1 MPRKRT
7 QKATGA
13 IIESAERTAKAI
25 ELRKSG
31 ATFKKIGDHF
41 GISAQSAHE
50 MVTKGLK
57 ATLAEPAAELRA
69 LAVERLDHMLAAIW
83 KAASNGDL
91 RAQAM
96 VLRIEERRAKLLG
109 LDATQRLEE
118 VAPAEDVKASLLAK
132 LNKNLAVAAITLWNT
147 VYLGR
152 AVDQLR
158 SRGEIIG
165 DTLLAH
171 IAPLGWEH
179 ITFNGDY
186 VWPTEPLQYA
196 FQIRA
201 QPSSIRLSVGFWE
214 DSAMTPN
221 PQSLRSVR

>member
-1 MPRKRT
+1 MDAAEENPKSNRGHHRKR
-7 QKATGA
+7 
-13 IIESAERTAKAI
+13 R

-132 LNKNLAVAAITLWNT
+132 LNKMAERVQQAREAQAQAQALATREPVVIEHVPTPDVQAGCEASRSEPRSPMSRKPLSRKPHRRVTKNLRAK
-147 VYLGR
+147 GR
-152 AVDQLR
+152 AP
-158 SRGEIIG
+158 E
-165 DTLLAH
+165 
-171 IAPLGWEH
+171 
-179 ITFNGDY
+179 
-186 VWPTEPLQYA
+186 
-196 FQIRA
+196 
-201 QPSSIRLSVGFWE
+201 E
-214 DSAMTPN
+214 DDVERI
-221 PQSLRSVR
+221 LV

>member
-7 QKATGA
+7 QKATVA

-96 VLRIEERRAKLLG
+96 VLRIEERRATLLG
-109 LDATQRLEE
+109 LDARHA
-118 VAPAEDVKASLLAK
+118 VGDGAK
-132 LNKNLAVAAITLWNT
+132 V
-147 VYLGR
+147 
-152 AVDQLR
+152 
-158 SRGEIIG
+158 
-165 DTLLAH
+165 H
-171 IAPLGWEH
+171 
-179 ITFNGDY
+179 
-186 VWPTEPLQYA
+186 
-196 FQIRA
+196 
-201 QPSSIRLSVGFWE
+201 
-214 DSAMTPN
+214 
-221 PQSLRSVR
+221 

>member
-7 QKATGA
+7 QKATVA

-57 ATLAEPAAELRA
+57 ATLAEPAAELRP
-69 LAVERLDHMLAAIW
+69 LAVARLDHMLAAIW

-96 VLRIEERRAKLLG
+96 VLRIEERRAKLLTRVAQVEQLGFRPVG
-109 LDATQRLEE
+109 LDRAPWANARVRASRVERLINRL
-118 VAPAEDVKASLLAK
+118 PPCTASRTAK
-132 LNKNLAVAAITLWNT
+132 P
-147 VYLGR
+147 R
-152 AVDQLR
+152 PFHR
-158 SRGEIIG
+158 SRARSGG
-165 DTLLAH
+165 RCDTR
-171 IAPLGWEH
+171 P
-179 ITFNGDY
+179 
-186 VWPTEPLQYA
+186 
-196 FQIRA
+196 RA
-201 QPSSIRLSVGFWE
+201 ASCPRPIFSDRDLVE
-214 DSAMTPN
+214 
-221 PQSLRSVR
+221 SLC